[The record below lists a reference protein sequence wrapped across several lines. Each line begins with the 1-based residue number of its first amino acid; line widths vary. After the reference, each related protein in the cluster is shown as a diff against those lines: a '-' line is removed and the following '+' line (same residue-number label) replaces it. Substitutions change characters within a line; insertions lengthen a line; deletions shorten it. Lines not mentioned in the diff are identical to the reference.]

1 MYFKIIIMETGSW
14 SIAQA
19 ALGRTAIL
27 SSRLTLLGAESR
39 GVCHGIRLCLLF
51 TLSGKGGHKIRNL
64 F

>member
-27 SSRLTLLGAESR
+27 SSCLILLGAEIR
-39 GVCHGIRLCLLF
+39 GVY
-51 TLSGKGGHKIRNL
+51 TLHPAVYFL
-64 F
+64 Y